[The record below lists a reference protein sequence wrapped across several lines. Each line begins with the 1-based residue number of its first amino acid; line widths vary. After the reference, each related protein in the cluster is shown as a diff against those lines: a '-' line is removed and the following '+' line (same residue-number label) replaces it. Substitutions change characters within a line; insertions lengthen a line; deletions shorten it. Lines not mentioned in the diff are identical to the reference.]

1 MAVVS
6 RQENHL
12 TTKQQ
17 QIYKCS
23 LPDIFGLRKFWEKK
37 YSTWY
42 IWIEKNLGE
51 ETPTDNEDQI
61 IVKSNTWT
69 LILWKNNHI
78 TTNSSST
85 LPLLDK
91 QQLSLLVFF
100 IHTST
105 QCTSETHKHS
115 ADVGIHAGYSLSLS
129 LKSSMMVTRPPI
141 WLTIQTQESLFKT
154 KRQPRASR
162 VSPVSIHSSLIPVPC
177 SSSSNRSQ

>member
-12 TTKQQ
+12 TKKQH

-23 LPDIFGLRKFWEKK
+23 LPDIFGLRKILAKK
-37 YSTWY
+37 HPQTTKIKSLLNQIFEPWCYERIIISQPIHQVHCRY
-42 IWIEKNLGE
+42 WIS
-51 ETPTDNEDQI
+51 
-61 IVKSNTWT
+61 SNF
-69 LILWKNNHI
+69 HCFF
-78 TTNSSST
+78 SSST
-85 LPLLDK
+85 HPHNVLLR
-91 QQLSLLVFF
+91 
-100 IHTST
+100 
-105 QCTSETHKHS
+105 HKHS